1 MRRFLEE
8 LRALAGFNKT
18 ASRRMIEI
26 VTSLRS
32 FARLDRATED
42 QVDMHEG
49 LENTLTLIENQ
60 LKDRVTVHKDYGTT
74 PRVRCYP
81 SQLNQVYMNLLL
93 NASQAIEG
101 KGDIYLKTFATHEAV
116 AIEIRDTGVGIS
128 AENRSRVFDPGFTTK
143 GVKVGT
149 GLGLSIVQ
157 RIIDDHDG
165 KIEVESQVGKGTT
178 VRVLLPLS

>member
-1 MRRFLEE
+1 
-8 LRALAGFNKT
+8 
-18 ASRRMIEI
+18 
-26 VTSLRS
+26 
-32 FARLDRATED
+32 
-42 QVDMHEG
+42 
-49 LENTLTLIENQ
+49 
-60 LKDRVTVHKDYGTT
+60 
-74 PRVRCYP
+74 
-81 SQLNQVYMNLLL
+81 MNLLL

-116 AIEIRDTGVGIS
+116 VIEIRDTGVGIS
-128 AENRSRVFDPGFTTK
+128 AEKRSRIFDPGFTTK

-178 VRVLLPLS
+178 VRVFLPFS